1 MMEFIKHALGLCGE
15 SHPNLWT
22 IILGTPTLGLI
33 IYSKNLCVEFL
44 DILATKRLKIQF

>member
-22 IILGTPTLGLI
+22 IILGTPTIGLV
-33 IYSKNLCVEFL
+33 IYKVRKLWHITL
-44 DILATKRLKIQF
+44 QK